1 VPLHHAN
8 PYGALIERLRHSA
21 PSPAVT
27 FYDGSERIEL
37 SYKSLDNWVA
47 KTANFLTDEI
57 EVNRQDSFYLDLPA
71 HWLKIVWL
79 LAVWACGSRVVS
91 TRDQASYIVSNN
103 PIEGDDI
110 YCSLQ
115 VMGKLPEP
123 PAGFVDFITEVRRC
137 GDFFAPTNSP
147 TELDFDARWKVPELS
162 RILIANAGFSPE
174 QIAAALNAKASLVIL
189 RDAGEE
195 KKAAIIRDEKVT
207 CTWE

>member
-1 VPLHHAN
+1 
-8 PYGALIERLRHSA
+8 
-21 PSPAVT
+21 
-27 FYDGSERIEL
+27 
-37 SYKSLDNWVA
+37 
-47 KTANFLTDEI
+47 
-57 EVNRQDSFYLDLPA
+57 VNRQDSFYLDLPA

-162 RILIANAGFSPE
+162 RILIANSGFSPE